1 MSHMKR
7 EGLPPV
13 INFKEIS
20 SRWAKRH
27 PSGGAD
33 GTATVYKNT
42 HQLARVFVKIY
53 CGSRLFGFQLI
64 LSFCL
69 EVFCTVT
76 FM

>member
-7 EGLPPV
+7 EGLLPV

-42 HQLARVFVKIY
+42 HQLARVFV
-53 CGSRLFGFQLI
+53 SRFIADQDCSDSS
-64 LSFCL
+64 LS
-69 EVFCTVT
+69 
-76 FM
+76 